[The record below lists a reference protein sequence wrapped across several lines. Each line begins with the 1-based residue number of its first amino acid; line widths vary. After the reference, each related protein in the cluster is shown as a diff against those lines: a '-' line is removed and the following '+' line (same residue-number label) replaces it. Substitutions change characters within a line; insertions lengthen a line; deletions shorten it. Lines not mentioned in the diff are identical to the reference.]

1 MALAQIATTIDPD
14 YFSETNTVNNTSA
27 QSSAITTGSGIIRIS
42 TTTGTH
48 IKFGSSPTATV
59 EDLLIPENHV
69 EFFHFVSGHKVAY
82 IHHGSGSGEINIAVV
97 D

>member
-1 MALAQIATTIDPD
+1 MHITKIDPD
-14 YFSETNTVNNTSA
+14 YFSETHTVGATSA

-48 IKFGSSPTATV
+48 IRFGSNPTCTV

-69 EFFHFVSGHKVAY
+69 EFFHFVSGQKVAF
-82 IHHGSGSGEINIAVV
+82 IHHGGGSGEINIAVV